1 MLAKRHK
8 AHLVGVYSVARSSL
22 DRHSTYA
29 RGSAGAAVVR
39 QQREADEQKVLA
51 ASRHFAEL
59 TQEYEISSEFRIVWR
74 DSALDDGVFRA
85 LHCDRIV
92 VAHPKPM
99 DLPTSWSAARL
110 LLGTGIQLLVRT
122 N

>member
-1 MLAKRHK
+1 MTPLLSSWRDIAVFLDATPQGDQIGRHAAMLAKRHK

-29 RGSAGAAVVR
+29 RGSAVAAVVR

-59 TQEYEISSEFRIVWR
+59 TQEYEISSEFRR
-74 DSALDDGVFRA
+74 SEE
-85 LHCDRIV
+85 H
-92 VAHPKPM
+92 
-99 DLPTSWSAARL
+99 TSELQSLMR
-110 LLGTGIQLLVRT
+110 
-122 N
+122 